1 MAAVG
6 AMADKQPVSVGDVCV
21 GGTVSKV
28 AMVGIPWA

>member
-21 GGTVSKV
+21 GTVSKV
-28 AMVGIPWA
+28 AMVGTPWA